1 MRAKRYFKSMRF
13 SLTRG
18 FFRASLVA
26 AGLLQCAHLAWAQAA
41 AANAPAMAA
50 SADQVVVSGPAGQVT
65 RAEFEQMARQIV
77 PAQGEDTFWAVRTQV
92 ERFARNMYVQR
103 ALAVQAQQAG
113 IALPSKLDSAPK
125 PVRDLELTQLFMQQQ
140 VDALLADTSKLDAQ
154 ARSIYRA
161 NPSQFQLPEQVRVRH
176 ILLTVA
182 DDGADS
188 DQVKAEAKKLRE
200 QLVQGADFATLA
212 RQHSKDKANAERG
225 GDLGLF
231 ARGRMVPA
239 FEDAAF
245 ALNKP
250 GELSAPVKTD
260 FGWHLIELLERQ
272 PARQRSVDE
281 VLPELR
287 AKVRQQARHASA
299 TCCGRNA
306 VQANSRAR
314 HQTMRLD
321 RLRELKRQARRSPPP
336 ALAGPPPRRPAP
348 PDLGPAR
355 ARLPAKRPGGKRHS
369 NIATMFPALM
379 ADCRQLWRLR
389 ALLAVMARRE
399 LATRTAGSAG
409 GWLWVWLPPLL
420 SVAAYFLVFDVVFQ
434 MRLGG
439 QAPTARVGTYLI
451 VGMLAWMAFADAVQ
465 RGMGS
470 LLDAGGMLQKNPLPP
485 GLFPAR
491 AVLASVLVFAP
502 LLLLLVP
509 MYAGAHGFGAGV
521 LAVPLL
527 IALQAALSFLMAY
540 VLALLAAALRDV
552 VQLVQVFCHW
562 GVSVAGAVSG
572 GVFPQAWRWLLWLN
586 PMTGLILGYQSALL
600 QGVAGVAGVGVG
612 AGLAGVAGGLA
623 VGGSGAQSRS
633 AGGLVVN
640 GVRIAP
646 AADAVAAGRGGQG
659 VPSVRLAARAP
670 EVAADGQGA
679 APQPLGVEGRVAGAA
694 ARPVPGRG
702 GPQRRRQEHA
712 AEADYRHSATDGR
725 PDRAPGAHHGDS
737 GAGGGFSPGLHGAAE
752 PVFWRQSDRHFARA
766 DGGAGAGGAGVC
778 RDWRG
783 DRPAGE
789 TYSSGMSV
797 RLAFALVTLEPDL
810 LIIDGR
816 WRWATSTFRRS
827 ASSAFRRFATTAARS
842 CFALTALITCA
853 ICAMWRCGWTVGG
866 RWSWALPRRC

>member
-287 AKVRQQARHASA
+287 AKVRQQAE
-299 TCCGRNA
+299 
-306 VQANSRAR
+306 AR
-314 HQTMRLD
+314 EREFA
-321 RLRELKRQARRSPPP
+321 RLRVLSLGAELRVDGDERRGERP
-336 ALAGPPPRRPAP
+336 LAEE
-348 PDLGPAR
+348 
-355 ARLPAKRPGGKRHS
+355 
-369 NIATMFPALM
+369 
-379 ADCRQLWRLR
+379 
-389 ALLAVMARRE
+389 V
-399 LATRTAGSAG
+399 
-409 GWLWVWLPPLL
+409 
-420 SVAAYFLVFDVVFQ
+420 
-434 MRLGG
+434 
-439 QAPTARVGTYLI
+439 
-451 VGMLAWMAFADAVQ
+451 
-465 RGMGS
+465 
-470 LLDAGGMLQKNPLPP
+470 
-485 GLFPAR
+485 
-491 AVLASVLVFAP
+491 
-502 LLLLLVP
+502 
-509 MYAGAHGFGAGV
+509 
-521 LAVPLL
+521 
-527 IALQAALSFLMAY
+527 
-540 VLALLAAALRDV
+540 LRDV
-552 VQLVQVFCHW
+552 AELEAR
-562 GVSVAGAVSG
+562 GE
-572 GVFPQAWRWLLWLN
+572 R
-586 PMTGLILGYQSALL
+586 
-600 QGVAGVAGVGVG
+600 
-612 AGLAGVAGGLA
+612 
-623 VGGSGAQSRS
+623 
-633 AGGLVVN
+633 
-640 GVRIAP
+640 VRDRAR
-646 AADAVAAGRGGQG
+646 AEV
-659 VPSVRLAARAP
+659 VRL
-670 EVAADGQGA
+670 
-679 APQPLGVEGRVAGAA
+679 
-694 ARPVPGRG
+694 
-702 GPQRRRQEHA
+702 HA
-712 AEADYRHSATDGR
+712 LPDEADQA
-725 PDRAPGAHHGDS
+725 
-737 GAGGGFSPGLHGAAE
+737 
-752 PVFWRQSDRHFARA
+752 RQD
-766 DGGAGAGGAGVC
+766 DP
-778 RDWRG
+778 RG
-783 DRPAGE
+783 DE
-789 TYSSGMSV
+789 
-797 RLAFALVTLEPDL
+797 
-810 LIIDGR
+810 
-816 WRWATSTFRRS
+816 
-827 ASSAFRRFATTAARS
+827 
-842 CFALTALITCA
+842 
-853 ICAMWRCGWTVGG
+853 
-866 RWSWALPRRC
+866 

>member
-287 AKVRQQARHASA
+287 AKVRQQAEARE
-299 TCCGRNA
+299 RNLLWSKYE
-306 VQANSRAR
+306 VQAELAGPAIEA
-314 HQTMRLD
+314 MRLD
-321 RLRELKRQARRSPPP
+321 RLRELKRQA
-336 ALAGPPPRRPAP
+336 
-348 PDLGPAR
+348 
-355 ARLPAKRPGGKRHS
+355 
-369 NIATMFPALM
+369 
-379 ADCRQLWRLR
+379 
-389 ALLAVMARRE
+389 E
-399 LATRTAGSAG
+399 
-409 GWLWVWLPPLL
+409 
-420 SVAAYFLVFDVVFQ
+420 
-434 MRLGG
+434 
-439 QAPTARVGTYLI
+439 
-451 VGMLAWMAFADAVQ
+451 
-465 RGMGS
+465 
-470 LLDAGGMLQKNPLPP
+470 
-485 GLFPAR
+485 
-491 AVLASVLVFAP
+491 
-502 LLLLLVP
+502 
-509 MYAGAHGFGAGV
+509 
-521 LAVPLL
+521 
-527 IALQAALSFLMAY
+527 
-540 VLALLAAALRDV
+540 
-552 VQLVQVFCHW
+552 
-562 GVSVAGAVSG
+562 
-572 GVFPQAWRWLLWLN
+572 
-586 PMTGLILGYQSALL
+586 
-600 QGVAGVAGVGVG
+600 
-612 AGLAGVAGGLA
+612 
-623 VGGSGAQSRS
+623 
-633 AGGLVVN
+633 
-640 GVRIAP
+640 
-646 AADAVAAGRGGQG
+646 
-659 VPSVRLAARAP
+659 
-670 EVAADGQGA
+670 
-679 APQPLGVEGRVAGAA
+679 
-694 ARPVPGRG
+694 
-702 GPQRRRQEHA
+702 
-712 AEADYRHSATDGR
+712 AEK
-725 PDRAPGAHHGDS
+725 P
-737 GAGGGFSPGLHGAAE
+737 
-752 PVFWRQSDRHFARA
+752 
-766 DGGAGAGGAGVC
+766 
-778 RDWRG
+778 
-783 DRPAGE
+783 
-789 TYSSGMSV
+789 
-797 RLAFALVTLEPDL
+797 
-810 LIIDGR
+810 
-816 WRWATSTFRRS
+816 ATSTQPEATTKAPS
-827 ASSAFRRFATTAARS
+827 AS
-842 CFALTALITCA
+842 
-853 ICAMWRCGWTVGG
+853 
-866 RWSWALPRRC
+866 